1 MYRLFVGIALPED
14 IRARLGGLC
23 AGLPG
28 ARWVDA
34 EKLHLTLRF
43 IGDVGRDEAEDIHDA
58 LARVRGVPFDLT
70 VSGLGCFET
79 GRKVRALWA
88 GVVREQRLVWLQE
101 RVDTVLVRTGVE
113 PEHRKFKAHV
123 TLARFRNGGSAR
135 IGDYLEAHNTFT
147 AGPFR
152 VEAFTLFRSFL
163 GREGA
168 HYEAL
173 ADYPLRAE
181 AEVWTGSEVPD

>member
-14 IRARLGGLC
+14 IRARLGALC
-23 AGLPG
+23 GGLPG

-34 EKLHLTLRF
+34 ENLHLTLRF
-43 IGDVGRDEAEDIHDA
+43 IGDVGRDAAEDIHDA
-58 LARVRGVPFDLT
+58 LERVRGAPFELT

-88 GVVREQRLVWLQE
+88 DVGREERLVWLQE
-101 RVDTVLVRTGVE
+101 RIESVLVRTGVE
-113 PEHRKFKAHV
+113 PERRKFKAHV
-123 TLARFRNGGSAR
+123 TLARFRNGGSPR
-135 IGDYLEAHNTFT
+135 IGDFLEAHNTFS
-147 AGPFR
+147 AGPFP

-163 GREGA
+163 GREGP

-173 ADYPLRAE
+173 AEYPLRATVDLC
-181 AEVWTGSEVPD
+181 AGSSGAN